1 MDRLLLK
8 RQVYL
13 RSSTTNIEREL
24 HKDLRDFVFVDF
36 TLLPVPEIKH
46 HKHCERKLHKDLRDL
61 VLVDFTLLS
70 KVWMRVLV
78 NLWPVSGQVSISG
91 VLMLILI

>member
-1 MDRLLLK
+1 MKLKELKDCLHLMDRLLLK

-61 VLVDFTLLS
+61 VLVDLHCYLYLRSHTTNIV
-70 KVWMRVLV
+70 KEAT
-78 NLWPVSGQVSISG
+78 
-91 VLMLILI
+91 